1 MRFQKCPLSRGRG
14 LKEVAPTFQQ
24 PFIFKRERQEQL
36 FCTNLDVLLPFYF
49 YDDKLAFPSSS
60 LNFQQRHSL
69 CTAAPSP
76 ETKSQKGEKG
86 LLLQFFL
93 RGGGQSVH
101 RLWCHSVNVQSMDM
115 EARVRA
121 YKPQN

>member
-60 LNFQQRHSL
+60 LNFQ
-69 CTAAPSP
+69 
-76 ETKSQKGEKG
+76 
-86 LLLQFFL
+86 
-93 RGGGQSVH
+93 
-101 RLWCHSVNVQSMDM
+101 
-115 EARVRA
+115 
-121 YKPQN
+121 